1 MKAIS
6 RHVGKKKK
14 ELNIEYFKYLIK
26 ADVHS

>member
-6 RHVGKKKK
+6 HQVGKKK